1 MYCILSIQKRLQDKI
16 MSYLVKNYNR
26 RKISFKF
33 GKGSYLFSS
42 DNKKFLDF
50 VQGIAVNS
58 LGHSHP
64 KLIETIKN
72 QSKKLWHVSNAFQIP
87 EGEKLA
93 KKLCSKTFADFVMFQ
108 NSGAEAT
115 EAAVKVARRYFYS
128 IGKPNKNRILCIK
141 NSFHGR
147 TLAAIFASGSK
158 KMTEGFGPKIPG
170 FDHFKFGNH
179 DSLKKKINKNT
190 AAIMVETI
198 MGEGGIKVIPDWC
211 LRELR
216 QLCNK
221 RKILLIL
228 DEVQCGIGRSGDF
241 FAFEKSKV
249 KPDIVP
255 IAKGIGGGFPIGA
268 VLMNKKVA
276 TGMTAGTHGS
286 TFGGNPLAMS
296 VGSKVMD
303 IVSKKSFLNNVKNL
317 SKYFFERLNSLKSKH
332 PAIIKEIR
340 GKGLLI
346 GIQLYKD
353 PTIFI
358 QKLMNNRLLTIRAG
372 ENVIR
377 VLPPLNV
384 KKKEIDIAVNIISK
398 VCRDLK

>member
-1 MYCILSIQKRLQDKI
+1 
-16 MSYLVKNYNR
+16 MSYLAKNYNR
-26 RKISFKF
+26 KKIAFKY
-33 GKGSYLFSS
+33 GKGSYLFST
-42 DNKKFLDF
+42 DGKKYLDF

-58 LGHSHP
+58 LGHAHP
-64 KLIETIKN
+64 KLVKTIRD

-93 KKLCSKTFADFVMFQ
+93 KKLCQKTFADYVIFQ

-115 EAAVKVARRYFYS
+115 EAAIKVARRYFYS

-158 KMTEGFGPKIPG
+158 KMTEGFGPKVTG
-170 FDHFKFGNH
+170 FDHFSFGDHN
-179 DSLKKKINKNT
+179 SLKKKINKNT

-211 LRELR
+211 LKELR
-216 QLCNK
+216 ALCNK
-221 RKILLIL
+221 KKILLIL

-276 TGMTAGTHGS
+276 SGMTPGTHGS

-296 VGSKVMD
+296 IGNTVMD
-303 IVSKKSFLNNVKNL
+303 IISNKKFLNNVKGL
-317 SKYFFERLNSLKSKH
+317 SKYFLFNLNK
-332 PAIIKEIR
+332 IKQKYPNVIKQIR
-340 GKGLLI
+340 GKGFLI

-353 PTIFI
+353 QTEFI
-358 QKLMNNRLLTIRAG
+358 KKLMSNQLLTIRAA
-372 ENVIR
+372 ENVVRI
-377 VLPPLNV
+377 LPPLNV
-384 KKKEIDIAVNIISK
+384 KKNELDLALKIIEK
-398 VCRDLK
+398 VCSQIK

>member
-1 MYCILSIQKRLQDKI
+1 
-16 MSYLVKNYNR
+16 MSYLAKNYNR
-26 RKISFKF
+26 KKISFKF
-33 GKGSYLFSS
+33 GKGSYLFST
-42 DNKKFLDF
+42 DKKKYLDF

-64 KLIETIKN
+64 KLIKTIKI

-93 KKLCSKTFADFVMFQ
+93 EKLCKKTFADFVMFQ

-128 IGKPNKNRILCIK
+128 IGKPKKNRILCVK

-170 FDHFKFGNH
+170 FDHFRFGNH

-190 AAIMVETI
+190 AAIMVETV

-221 RKILLIL
+221 KKILLIL
-228 DEVQCGIGRSGDF
+228 DEVQCGVARSGDF

-276 TGMTAGTHGS
+276 SGMTVGSHGS
-286 TFGGNPLAMS
+286 TFGGNPLAMT
-296 VGSKVMD
+296 VGNTVMD
-303 IVSKKSFLNNVKNL
+303 IVSKKSFLNNIKKL
-317 SKYFFERLNSLKSKH
+317 SKYFLEKLNSIKSEH
-332 PAIIKEIR
+332 PDIIKEIR
-340 GKGLLI
+340 GRGLLI
-346 GIQLYKD
+346 GIQLHNN
-353 PTIFI
+353 PTLFI
-358 QKLMNNRLLTIRAG
+358 KKLMDYRLLTIRAA

-377 VLPPLNV
+377 ILPPLNV
-384 KKKEIDIAVNIISK
+384 KKKEIDIAVKIISK
-398 VCRDLK
+398 VCNDLK

>member
-1 MYCILSIQKRLQDKI
+1 
-16 MSYLVKNYNR
+16 MSHLAKNYNR
-26 RKISFKF
+26 KKISFTK

-42 DNKKFLDF
+42 KGEKYLDF

-64 KLIETIKN
+64 KLIKALNN
-72 QSKKLWHVSNAFQIP
+72 QSKKLWHVSNAFIIP
-87 EGEKLA
+87 EGERLA
-93 KKLCSKTFADFVMFQ
+93 KKISKNTFADFVMFQ

-115 EAAVKVARRYFYS
+115 EAAIKVARRYFYS
-128 IGKPNKNRILCIK
+128 IGKPHKNRILCIK

-147 TLAAIFASGSK
+147 TLAAIYASGSK
-158 KMTEGFGPKIPG
+158 KMIEGFGPKVGG
-170 FDHFKFGNH
+170 FDHFNFGDH
-179 DSLKKKINKNT
+179 KSLIKKIGKNT
-190 AAIMVETI
+190 AAIMIETI

-211 LRELR
+211 LKELR
-216 QLCNK
+216 KLCNK
-221 RKILLIL
+221 KKILLIL

-276 TGMTAGTHGS
+276 SAMTAGTHGS
-286 TFGGNPLAMS
+286 TFGGNPLAMTVGNS
-296 VGSKVMD
+296 VID
-303 IVSKKSFLNNVKNL
+303 IISNKKFLNNVKKI
-317 SKYFFERLNSLKSKH
+317 SKYFFSSLNVIKDKY
-332 PAIIKEIR
+332 PNIIKEIR
-340 GKGLLI
+340 GRGLLI
-346 GIQLYKD
+346 GIQLHTDQTK
-353 PTIFI
+353 FI
-358 QKLMNNRLLTIRAG
+358 KKLMENKLLTIRAG

-384 KKKEIDIAVNIISK
+384 KKNEIDQALKIIKKTCKEIY
-398 VCRDLK
+398 